1 MLRWPTGWRGWS
13 CTDNSTAQTLA
24 QQKVATLLL
33 TLSNL
38 LFLAPIAISVHRC
51 LLVEASVYAYT
62 MFFSTVC
69 GAISVCTKSFAV
81 VGEGLRFHHGPPG
94 FGAVSLRCSLQ
105 QGFPAA
111 PYHGMH
117 RARSFL

>member
-1 MLRWPTGWRGWS
+1 MFLPPVV
-13 CTDNSTAQTLA
+13 LA
-24 QQKVATLLL
+24 IRSRYVL
-33 TLSNL
+33 
-38 LFLAPIAISVHRC
+38 
-51 LLVEASVYAYT
+51 EAAVYTFT

-69 GAISVCTKSFAV
+69 GAISVCTESFAV